1 MCVDAERERQRES
14 KGGEGMGKD
23 IKWNKITKEAPK
35 SHALILHAHLHQS
48 LKQYPLDQCI
58 NLFIFYEGKEKK
70 NFIASSFIPEW
81 GEKQKPATEI
91 CMVLNYTL
99 VNITWQSVHINLI
112 GF

>member
-1 MCVDAERERQRES
+1 MWTR
-14 KGGEGMGKD
+14 
-23 IKWNKITKEAPK
+23 
-35 SHALILHAHLHQS
+35 
-48 LKQYPLDQCI
+48 
-58 NLFIFYEGKEKK
+58 EKK
-70 NFIASSFIPEW
+70 RVGMEEPCSSLPKVTLCYSSLIFINHQGKTPWINALTCLFFTMKENFIGSSLIPECG

>member
-1 MCVDAERERQRES
+1 MTLEPKRGKNRTNQRILAPSLQKVTIYYSSLIFINHQGNTPEINALTCLFFTM
-14 KGGEGMGKD
+14 KGD
-23 IKWNKITKEAPK
+23 
-35 SHALILHAHLHQS
+35 
-48 LKQYPLDQCI
+48 
-58 NLFIFYEGKEKK
+58 
-70 NFIASSFIPEW
+70 FIASSFIPECG

>member
-1 MCVDAERERQRES
+1 M
-14 KGGEGMGKD
+14 KGD
-23 IKWNKITKEAPK
+23 
-35 SHALILHAHLHQS
+35 
-48 LKQYPLDQCI
+48 
-58 NLFIFYEGKEKK
+58 
-70 NFIASSFIPEW
+70 FIASSFIPECG